1 MQHNYMNADRRAQRR
16 KLLFALLVGSR
27 LTKPQA
33 AKIIGV
39 QNMDAWLCNNVT
51 LPVAEDDYGRLFAV
65 KMTGHRIGQPLLRA
79 VETNG
84 IGGSHALP
92 G

>member
-1 MQHNYMNADRRAQRR
+1 MQHNYMNAERREQSR
-16 KLLFALLVGSR
+16 KLLFALLDGSR
-27 LTKPQA
+27 LTKPQV

-39 QNMDAWLCNNVT
+39 SNVDAWLCNNVT
-51 LPVAEDDYGRLFAV
+51 LPVAEDDHGRLFAV
-65 KMTGHRIGQPLLRA
+65 RLTGHRIGQPLLRA